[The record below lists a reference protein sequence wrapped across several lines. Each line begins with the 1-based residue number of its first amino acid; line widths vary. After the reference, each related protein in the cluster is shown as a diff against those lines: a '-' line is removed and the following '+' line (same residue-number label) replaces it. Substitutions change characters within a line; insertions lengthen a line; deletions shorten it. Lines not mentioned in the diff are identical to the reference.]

1 VKGVKLAVVAAT
13 LLCASFV
20 TDAAYAGCYRMG
32 ETGYHWYR
40 HCVGPSFLYPHH
52 RRCTR
57 HHGCRY
63 R

>member
-1 VKGVKLAVVAAT
+1 MKIVKIAVFAAT
-13 LLCASFV
+13 LFGVSLA
-20 TDAAYAGCYRMG
+20 TDTAYAGCYRMG

-52 RRCTR
+52 RRCHYR
-57 HHGCRY
+57 HGCRY